1 MASVEP
7 IRAGILRILDA
18 HTAAESQESR
28 DMAHI
33 RSLVLAH
40 DDILSRRCMPGH
52 ITASALVIDLESR
65 RVLLH
70 YHRKLRRW
78 LQVGGHLNA
87 GETDV
92 AQAALREARE
102 ETGLPDLAFH
112 PSCAA
117 VPTDFDAHEIPPG
130 DDMPA
135 HLHLDFRYL
144 LSTRQ
149 AQALNPQH
157 GESTAFRWLRVD
169 EALEMGGAL
178 DDGLRRLLRKARA
191 IC

>member
-1 MASVEP
+1 MAS
-7 IRAGILRILDA
+7 IDSTRARILRILDA
-18 HTAAESQESR
+18 HTAADTKESR
-28 DMAHI
+28 DIAQI
-33 RSLVLAH
+33 RSFVLAH
-40 DDILSRRCMPGH
+40 EGILSRRCLPGH
-52 ITASALVIDLESR
+52 ITASTLVIDLDTR

-70 YHRKLRRW
+70 FHRKLRRW

-112 PSCAA
+112 PPGAA
-117 VPTDFDAHEIPPG
+117 VPLDFDAHEIPPG
-130 DDMPA
+130 SDMPA

-149 AQALNPQH
+149 PQALNPQRC
-157 GESTAFRWLRVD
+157 ESTAFRWLRVD
-169 EALEMGGAL
+169 EALDMGGAL

>member
-7 IRAGILRILDA
+7 IRAGILRILDSHA
-18 HTAAESQESR
+18 TADDKESR
-28 DMAHI
+28 DTAQI
-33 RSLVLAH
+33 RRLVLAH
-40 DDILSRRCMPGH
+40 DDILSRHCLPGH

-70 YHRKLRRW
+70 FHRKLRRW

-87 GETDV
+87 DETDV

-112 PSCAA
+112 PPGAA
-117 VPTDFDAHEIPPG
+117 VPLDFDAHEIPPG
-130 DDMPA
+130 DDMPT

-149 AQALNPQH
+149 PQALSPQH

-169 EALEMGGAL
+169 NALDMGGAL
-178 DDGLRRLLRKARA
+178 DYGLRRLLRKARA